1 MTAIDIHRG
10 TSNVLLPEQ
19 VSSEIWAKVLEE
31 SAIMRLARR
40 INIPGTGLKIQ
51 TITGEPQANWV
62 DETASK
68 PVSRHTFGKK
78 TIVPYKLAVI
88 EPFSNEFARDAE
100 ALYEELIRRLPYAL
114 SAKFDATVMGTSAP
128 GSGFDVLGNCTKL
141 SLIPDQNKTLYDRF
155 VEVDAKI
162 AEANGVMSGIA
173 LSPAGKSKVLGAV
186 DGQGRPLF
194 TPGVGSNT
202 IGNILGAPVSIAK
215 AIHVAGTAGSTAAI
229 EGLAGDFSDAVYGTV
244 EGVKMSIS
252 DQATL
257 TDSDSSTI
265 NLWQQNMFAVRAEI
279 EVAFAVKN
287 AAEFVLL
294 TGDTPTS
301 SGVVGA

>member
-10 TSNVLLPEQ
+10 TSNVVLPEA

-40 INIPGTGLKIQ
+40 VAIPGPGMKIQ
-51 TITGEPQANWV
+51 TITGEPQADWV

-78 TIVPYKLAVI
+78 TVVPYKLAVI
-88 EPFSNEFARDAE
+88 EPFSNEFARDAA
-100 ALYEELIRRLPYAL
+100 ALYAELVRRLPYAL
-114 SAKFDATVMGTSAP
+114 AAKFDATVMGTSAP
-128 GSGFDVLGNCTKL
+128 GSGFDVLGSCQKI
-141 SLIPDQNKTLYDRF
+141 SLNPGAGETLYGKF
-155 VEVDAKI
+155 IE
-162 AEANGVMSGIA
+162 AEAAISAANGMLSGIA
-173 LSPAGKSKVLGAV
+173 LSPAGKSKVLAAV

-194 TPGVGSNT
+194 TAGVGANT
-202 IGNILGAPVSIAK
+202 IGDILGAPVSIAK
-215 AIHVAGTAGSTAAI
+215 AIHVDGVAGSTAAI
-229 EGLAGDFSDAVYGTV
+229 EGIAGDFSDAIYGTV

-257 TDSDSSTI
+257 TDADSSTI

-287 AAEFVLL
+287 ADEFVLL
-294 TGDTPTS
+294 TGDTPSATTT
-301 SGVVGA
+301 GA